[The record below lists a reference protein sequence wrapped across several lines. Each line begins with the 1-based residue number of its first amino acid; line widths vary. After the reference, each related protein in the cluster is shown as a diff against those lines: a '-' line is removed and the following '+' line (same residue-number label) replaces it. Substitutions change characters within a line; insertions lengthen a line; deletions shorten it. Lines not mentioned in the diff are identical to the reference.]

1 MSTGIP
7 ASAGLLGKLDF
18 IMCVCTCYYMC
29 SKLYYHLLLIMY
41 ILGTQNAMEE
51 PGDQAESSDEELSEA
66 AVEGPSEQA

>member
-1 MSTGIP
+1 
-7 ASAGLLGKLDF
+7 
-18 IMCVCTCYYMC
+18 
-29 SKLYYHLLLIMY
+29 MY